1 MTTSS
6 ERDRQN
12 LAITAWRAEWK
23 ARHGLD
29 DVEFIEPGA
38 EVDPSV
44 RWPTTEQQREFIQGV
59 RRILGQD
66 PETGRYLD

>member
-1 MTTSS
+1 MTANAD
-6 ERDRQN
+6 ERRRQN
-12 LAITAWRAEWK
+12 IAIARWRADWQ

-29 DVEFIEPGA
+29 DVELIEPGA
-38 EVDPSV
+38 ATEG
-44 RWPTTEQQREFIQGV
+44 RWPTAEQEKEFIQGV